1 MVPAM
6 IGAQQLTHTVE
17 KGDTLWSICEKYYG
31 DPDLWP
37 KLWQMNPF
45 VTNPH
50 FLKPGDVIVLL
61 EKELLAADPAE
72 IARVAMDSGNVQRGM
87 KVFYESSAACFA
99 CHDPPKG
106 AARLGPDLTSL
117 KTTLSPEQLV
127 NALLRPSELID
138 KAYAQVTVLDV
149 DGQVRMGIRVE
160 ENETQ
165 IVLRNLAAPDP
176 ITITKDEIDEIQE
189 SAVSLMPE
197 NLMRQLKSRKEFD
210 DLLRYVL
217 EVRRQ

>member
-1 MVPAM
+1 M
-6 IGAQQLTHTVE
+6 
-17 KGDTLWSICEKYYG
+17 
-31 DPDLWP
+31 P
-37 KLWQMNPF
+37 KEFSNE
-45 VTNPH
+45 
-50 FLKPGDVIVLL
+50 LL

-72 IARVAMDSGNVQRGM
+72 LARVAMDSGNVQRGM

-99 CHDPPKG
+99 CNDPPKG

>member
-1 MVPAM
+1 M
-6 IGAQQLTHTVE
+6 
-17 KGDTLWSICEKYYG
+17 
-31 DPDLWP
+31 
-37 KLWQMNPF
+37 
-45 VTNPH
+45 
-50 FLKPGDVIVLL
+50 
-61 EKELLAADPAE
+61 
-72 IARVAMDSGNVQRGM
+72 
-87 KVFYESSAACFA
+87 
-99 CHDPPKG
+99 
-106 AARLGPDLTSL
+106 
-117 KTTLSPEQLV
+117 
-127 NALLRPSELID
+127 LRPSELID

-165 IVLRNLAAPDP
+165 IMLRNLAAPDP
-176 ITITKDEIDEIQE
+176 ITITKDEIDDIQE